1 MQGQI
6 CKKEM
11 KLREKKDKKQNN
23 IQKTQQYKKEE
34 RKEKETKSD
43 MSEWVCRMVL
53 KGNGKPG

>member
-11 KLREKKDKKQNN
+11 KLCEKKDKKQNK
-23 IQKTQQYKKEE
+23 IQKTQQYNKEE
-34 RKEKETKSD
+34 REEKERKSE

-53 KGNGKPG
+53 KGNGKAG